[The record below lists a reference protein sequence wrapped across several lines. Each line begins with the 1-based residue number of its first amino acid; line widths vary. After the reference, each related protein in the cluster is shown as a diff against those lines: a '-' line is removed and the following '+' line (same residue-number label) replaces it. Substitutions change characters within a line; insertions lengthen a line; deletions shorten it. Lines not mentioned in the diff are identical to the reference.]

1 MFRQAT
7 TPALRATASAS
18 KQQARSFVS
27 KAQFIG
33 RLGAAPEKGTTAA
46 GKEYLRY
53 TIAVSKP
60 PRRDAEGSEYQ
71 VILDEA
77 GCECPATKHPPSR
90 LFPSTNAK
98 FADPARESSWFTLF
112 NFREGP
118 AGGSLENLAAGSL
131 LYVEANIDTVSNT
144 NADGTPNKQYLFRE
158 TSHRVLS
165 KPRSE

>member
-33 RLGAAPEKGTTAA
+33 RLGATPEKGTTAA
-46 GKEYLRY
+46 GREYLRY
-53 TIAVSKP
+53 ALAVSKP
-60 PRRDAEGSEYQ
+60 PKRDAEGK

-77 GCECPATKHPPSR
+77 GY
-90 LFPSTNAK
+90 
-98 FADPARESSWFTLF
+98 PARESSWFTLF
-112 NFREGP
+112 SFRQGN
-118 AGGSLENLAAGSL
+118 AAGSLENLAAGSL
-131 LYVEANIDTVSNT
+131 LYVEANIDTVSGT

>member
-33 RLGAAPEKGTTAA
+33 RLGATPEKGTTAA
-46 GKEYLRY
+46 GREYLRY
-53 TIAVSKP
+53 ALAVSKP
-60 PRRDAEGSEYQ
+60 PKRDAEGSESP
-71 VILDEA
+71 L
-77 GCECPATKHPPSR
+77 CPATKHSPSR
-90 LFPSTNAK
+90 LFPGTKAK

-112 NFREGP
+112 SFRQGN
-118 AGGSLENLAAGSL
+118 AAGSLENLAAGSL
-131 LYVEANIDTVSNT
+131 LYVEANIDTVSGT